1 MTRATDPAS
10 RAPQGRP
17 DRAVDNPMFQE
28 RVREMVIECGA
39 DPSGADGEII
49 TDLVLNAL
57 KLVTD
62 QRDRGELKLLR
73 AAFKEMRYAY
83 NVFERY
89 KDTPKISIFG
99 SARTKP
105 KHGDYLAAV
114 DFSREMAQRGWLSIT
129 GAGDGIMRAG
139 HEGPGRESS
148 FGLAINL
155 PFETSANDIILGDEK
170 LINFRYFFTRKL
182 MFVSQSQAVAVFPG
196 GFGTQD
202 EIFETLTLI
211 QTGKSSMVPVV
222 LVEGKDGTY
231 WKHWYNYVEKSL
243 LGGGFISPE
252 DLNLF
257 HIAKS
262 TEEAAEYVCE
272 FFTNYH
278 SSRYVGDDYVMR
290 MKKRISDEA
299 VDQINEDFGVLVR
312 SGSITQRGALPI
324 EDEFMDLPRLTFT
337 HTRHNIGLL
346 RKLIDRVN
354 EPANLAE

>member
-1 MTRATDPAS
+1 
-10 RAPQGRP
+10 
-17 DRAVDNPMFQE
+17 
-28 RVREMVIECGA
+28 
-39 DPSGADGEII
+39 
-49 TDLVLNAL
+49 
-57 KLVTD
+57 
-62 QRDRGELKLLR
+62 
-73 AAFKEMRYAY
+73 
-83 NVFERY
+83 
-89 KDTPKISIFG
+89 
-99 SARTKP
+99 
-105 KHGDYLAAV
+105 
-114 DFSREMAQRGWLSIT
+114 
-129 GAGDGIMRAG
+129 
-139 HEGPGRESS
+139 
-148 FGLAINL
+148 
-155 PFETSANDIILGDEK
+155 
-170 LINFRYFFTRKL
+170 

>member
-1 MTRATDPAS
+1 MNSVTDAAAS
-10 RAPQGRP
+10 AAQGRP
-17 DRAVDNPMFQE
+17 DRIVDNPMFQE

-39 DPSGADGEII
+39 DPSSADGEIV

-62 QRDRGELKLLR
+62 ERDRGELKLLR

-83 NVFERY
+83 NVFDRY
-89 KDTPKISIFG
+89 KDVQKISIFG
-99 SARTKP
+99 SARTDP
-105 KHGDYLAAV
+105 NHPDYLAAV
-114 DFSREMAQRGWLSIT
+114 DFSRAMAQRGWLSIT

-182 MFVSQSQAVAVFPG
+182 MFVSQSSAVAVFPG

-202 EIFETLTLI
+202 EIFEALTLI
-211 QTGKSSMVPVV
+211 QTGKSAMVPVV
-222 LVEGKDGTY
+222 LVEGEDGVY
-231 WKHWYNYVEKSL
+231 WKHWLNYIEKSL
-243 LGGGFISPE
+243 LEGGFISPE

-257 HIAKS
+257 HVAKS
-262 TEEAAEYVCE
+262 TEDAAAYVCE

-278 SSRYVGDDYVMR
+278 SSRYVGDDYVLR
-290 MKKRISDEA
+290 MKKPLTPEA
-299 VDQINEDFGVLVR
+299 VAKINDEFGVLVR
-312 SGSITQRGALPI
+312 SGSITQRGAYPI
-324 EDEFMDLPRLTFT
+324 EDEFMDLPRLAFT
-337 HTRHNIGLL
+337 HTRYKIGLL
-346 RKLIDRVN
+346 RQLIDRVN
-354 EPANLAE
+354 DPANIAE